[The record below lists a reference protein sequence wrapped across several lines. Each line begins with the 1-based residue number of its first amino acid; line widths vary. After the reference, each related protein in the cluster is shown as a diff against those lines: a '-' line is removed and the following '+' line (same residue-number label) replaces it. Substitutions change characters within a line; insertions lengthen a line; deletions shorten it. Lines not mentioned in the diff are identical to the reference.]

1 MSAPEF
7 SDFFDASRFSHIE
20 LFRKGDAVWLA
31 VPRIAEY
38 LQTLQLD
45 ENHAD
50 ITGSPVIEG
59 AVHIGPG
66 SRIDPGAYIQGPA
79 WIGENV
85 HIRHGAYIRGNVIV
99 GNGSVLGNSCEFKNS
114 ILMNNV
120 QVPHFSY
127 VGDSILGNN
136 THLGAGVICSNLRT
150 DQAEICVDW
159 DGNKFDTGLR
169 KLGVITG
176 DDVEVGCQ
184 SVLNPGSLLGKSS
197 WLHPG
202 VVWAGSCPPHS
213 RVLNRNMVKWRSQ
226 ER

>member
-1 MSAPEF
+1 MSAP
-7 SDFFDASRFSHIE
+7 DYTHFFDINEFAHGEIFSE
-20 LFRKGDAVWLA
+20 GEAVWLA
-31 VPRIAEY
+31 LPKIKEY
-38 LQTLQLD
+38 LKSLKLN
-45 ENHAD
+45 ENHGD
-50 ITGSPVIEG
+50 CVGDPVIEG
-59 AVHIGPG
+59 PVYIGKG
-66 SRIDPGAYIQGPA
+66 SKVDPGAYIQGPA

-85 HIRHGAYIRGNVIV
+85 HIRHGAYIRGNVIA
-99 GNGSVLGNSCEFKNS
+99 GDGAVLGNSCEFKNC

-150 DQAEICVDW
+150 DQAEIGVEW
-159 DGNKFDTGLR
+159 DGEKFQTGLR
-169 KLGVITG
+169 KIGVIAG

-202 VVWAGSCPPHS
+202 VVWAGSCPPRS
-213 RVLNRNMVKWRSQ
+213 RVLNRNIQKWR
-226 ER
+226 